1 MTYRQIQSFWR
12 LLSLGPAAMTGLGLY
27 ALATNAWPLEAAP
40 IALACALLTG
50 WSLHLARGPQQ
61 RQAA

>member
-1 MTYRQIQSFWR
+1 MTYRQLQIFWR
-12 LLSLGPAAMTGLGLY
+12 LLALGPAVMTGLGLY

-50 WSLHLARGPQQ
+50 WALHLDRGTQT
-61 RQAA
+61 AAE